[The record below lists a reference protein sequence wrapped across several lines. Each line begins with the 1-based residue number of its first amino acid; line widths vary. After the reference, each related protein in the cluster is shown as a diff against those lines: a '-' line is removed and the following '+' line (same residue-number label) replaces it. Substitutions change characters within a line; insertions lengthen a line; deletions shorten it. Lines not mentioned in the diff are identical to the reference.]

1 MLDTIAEGHPV
12 PRFPAPESERA
23 SSVIESARPSPA
35 PAELATVTALQ
46 IAAEHYSASLKAS
59 PIALQ
64 HIGWRGKVAVELIE
78 YFRLGLSDNTLS
90 SRTGESRAVRLELA
104 RIGLIRTNGDERFAG
119 SFVVPVRDEVGRV
132 VQLRGGEYHV
142 VTGRNTN
149 ERFFPH
155 EVDVVFNLRGFE
167 VSEEMVIAAT
177 AMDAL
182 RFWYAGHVN
191 ITALGEGLVL
201 TDAHLGAM
209 KRAGTQRLVIAL
221 GAGGKADAIALEVAG
236 RVSGAGISA
245 YRATI
250 GRRFMPTSR
259 QWGQSIREAK
269 PMLGAPARPEPPQ
282 LDLDWSRLPKK
293 GSR

>member
-1 MLDTIAEGHPV
+1 VTRIPDPDIE
-12 PRFPAPESERA
+12 PASSLARA
-23 SSVIESARPSPA
+23 STTPTSIPGEIS
-35 PAELATVTALQ
+35 TVAAMQ
-46 IAAEHYSASLKAS
+46 IAADHFHASLNTS

-64 HIGWRGKVAVELIE
+64 HIGWRGKVARELIE
-78 YFRLGLSDNTLS
+78 YFQLGLSDNTLS
-90 SRTGESRAVRLELA
+90 ARTGESRALRLELG

-119 SFVVPVRDEVGRV
+119 SFVVPVTNATGEV

-142 VTGRNTN
+142 VTGRSTN

-155 EVDVVFNLRGFE
+155 EVDAVFNVRGLA
-167 VSEEMVIAAT
+167 VSEELIIAPT
-177 AMDAL
+177 AMDVL

-191 ITALGEGLVL
+191 ITALGEGLAL
-201 TDAHLGAM
+201 TDGHLAAM
-209 KRAGTQRLVIAL
+209 KRAGTRRVVLAL
-221 GAGGKADAIALEVAG
+221 GVGGKSDAIAIAAAG
-236 RVSGAGISA
+236 RLVGAGIST

-282 LDLDWSRLPKK
+282 LDLDWSRVPKK
-293 GSR
+293 ESR